1 MFFGL
6 SDEAR
11 ELREGVRD
19 VLAGACTP
27 ATVRAAWPDGD
38 AAAVDELWGALGELG
53 LLGSLVPEADGGMG
67 LEPLVA
73 VAALEEAGWA
83 GVPGPLVETVMVTAP
98 LLAAAGHPLLADVLS
113 GRARVAVQH
122 RPGPVPHADGCD
134 AVLQVEDGVRLLSRE
149 DAKLDP
155 AATVDGSRRAA
166 TVVGSGSALDVD
178 PSTALLAGRLG
189 TAAFLLGLARRQVDL
204 TVAYVKDRKQFGVA
218 VGTFQALKHP
228 LADAVVGTEFA
239 WPAVLR
245 AAQSIADDEPDTA
258 VHVAMAKVLSSDAAY
273 RVSRVCLQCH
283 GAIGY
288 TTEYDLHLFGKRTWA
303 MAEDWGSAA
312 ELRSELAHRLD
323 LTPERTAP

>member
-11 ELREGVRD
+11 DLREGVRD

-27 ATVRAAWPDGD
+27 AVVRAAWPGGD
-38 AAAVDELWGALGELG
+38 AAAVDSLWKALGELG
-53 LLGSLVPEADGGMG
+53 LLGLLVPEGAGGLG
-67 LEPLVA
+67 LDPLVA

-98 LLAAAGHPLLADVLS
+98 LLAAVGSGLLPDVLS
-113 GRARVAVQH
+113 GSTRVAVQTG
-122 RPGPVPHADGCD
+122 RDAVPYAATAD
-134 AVLQVEDGVRLLSRE
+134 AVLQVDHGVRLLRRS
-149 DAKLDP
+149 DAKLEP
-155 AATVDGSRRAA
+155 VATVDGSRAVA
-166 TVVGSGSALDVD
+166 TVVGSGSPLDVEA
-178 PSTALLAGRLG
+178 STALLRGRLG

-204 TVAYVKDRKQFGVA
+204 TVAYVKDRKQFGVP
-218 VGTFQALKHP
+218 VGSFQALKHP

-245 AAQSIADDEPDTA
+245 AAQSLADADPD
-258 VHVAMAKVLSSDAAY
+258 VDLHVAMAKVLASDAAY
-273 RVSRVCLQCH
+273 RVSRVCLQSH

-303 MAEDWGSAA
+303 LAADWGSPAR
-312 ELRSELAHRLD
+312 LRGELATRLD
-323 LTPERTAP
+323 LIPERTTA

>member
-19 VLAGACTP
+19 LLATACTP

-38 AAAVDELWGALGELG
+38 AAQVDRLWGALGELG
-53 LLGSLVPEADGGMG
+53 LLGLLVPEAAGGLDLG
-67 LEPLVA
+67 PLVA
-73 VAALEEAGWA
+73 VAALEEAGYA
-83 GVPGPLVETVMVTAP
+83 GVPGPLVETVTVVAP
-98 LLAAAGHPLLADVLS
+98 TLAAHELLPDVLA
-113 GRARVAVQH
+113 GRIRVAVQT
-122 RPGPVPHADGCD
+122 GSDAVPYAAAAD
-134 AVLQVEDGVRLLSRE
+134 AVLQVDGGVRLLVRD
-149 DAKLDP
+149 DAKLEP
-155 AATVDGSRRAA
+155 IATVDASRALA
-166 TVVGSGSALDVD
+166 TVVGEGTTLDASAD
-178 PSTALLAGRLG
+178 LLPARLG

-245 AAQSIADDEPDTA
+245 AAQSVAEGDPDA
-258 VHVAMAKVLSSDAAY
+258 ALHVAMAKLLASESAY
-273 RVSRVCLQCH
+273 RVSRVCLQAH

-303 MAEDWGSAA
+303 LAADWGSPAQ
-312 ELRSELAHRLD
+312 LRSELATLLD
-323 LTPERTAP
+323 LNPRSAT

>member
-6 SDEAR
+6 SEEAR

-19 VLAGACTP
+19 MLAGACTP
-27 ATVRAAWPDGD
+27 ETVRAAWPDGD
-38 AAAVDELWGALGELG
+38 SSQVDRLWGALGELG
-53 LLGSLVPEADGGMG
+53 LLGLLVPESAGGLDLG
-67 LEPLVA
+67 PLVA

-83 GVPGPLVETVMVTAP
+83 GVPGPLVETVTVAAP
-98 LLAAAGHPLLADVLS
+98 LLAAAGHDLLPDVLG
-113 GRARVAVQH
+113 GRARVAVQSG
-122 RPGPVPHADGCD
+122 RDAVPYAATAD
-134 AVLQVEDGVRLLSRE
+134 AVLQLDGGARLLTR
-149 DAKLDP
+149 DAAKLEP
-155 AATVDGSRRAA
+155 VETVDGSRALA
-166 TVVGSGSALDVD
+166 TVVGEGTPLAAE
-178 PSTALLAGRLG
+178 PGLLLPRLG

-245 AAQSIADDEPDTA
+245 AAQSIADGDTDA
-258 VHVAMAKVLSSDAAY
+258 DLHVAMAKLLTSESVY
-273 RVSRVCLQCH
+273 RVSRVCLQAH

-303 MAEDWGSAA
+303 LAADWGSPAQ
-312 ELRSELAHRLD
+312 LRSELATRLD
-323 LTPERTAP
+323 LNPRSAT